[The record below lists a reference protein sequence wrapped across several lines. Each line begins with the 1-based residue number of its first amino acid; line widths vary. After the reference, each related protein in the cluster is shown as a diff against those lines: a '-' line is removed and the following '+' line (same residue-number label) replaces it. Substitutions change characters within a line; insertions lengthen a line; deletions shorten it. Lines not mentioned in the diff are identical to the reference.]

1 MSNSAALP
9 KTGTPPAQ
17 ILPGRL
23 TSIDVYRGF
32 VMFLIMAQALQLIR
46 MAKIFPESSFW
57 GFLGH
62 HQDHVQWVG
71 CILHD
76 IIQPSFSFLVGVV
89 LPFSIA
95 GRLSRQQP
103 KRRLVGHAISRSLIL
118 IVLGIF
124 LRSLDHTQTYF
135 TFEDTLTQIG
145 LGYAFV
151 FFLAW
156 RPTWTQWLALVLIL
170 AGYWT
175 AFALFPAPDANFDYT
190 KVEVHDKWPTDATY
204 AETRLWNQNVHV
216 MPGFASHWNKNSNLA
231 WRFDTWFLNLF
242 PRENN
247 KEFVA
252 HPGGYA
258 TLSFIPTLGT
268 MILGLIAGG
277 VLIGGRRPWHKVL
290 WLVAAGTICLAAGLS
305 LHYFG
310 VCPIVKRIW
319 TPSWTL
325 FSGGLCLFLLA
336 AFYAVIDIWRFRRW
350 AFPWTVIG
358 MNSIAAYCMAEYL
371 LTGGDSPEPGWIEKN
386 LKIHCG
392 QDAFK
397 CFDRCLHLPAGQT
410 YEPVFLGAAIML
422 VIWLILYYMYRHKI
436 FLKI

>member
-1 MSNSAALP
+1 
-9 KTGTPPAQ
+9 
-17 ILPGRL
+17 
-23 TSIDVYRGF
+23 
-32 VMFLIMAQALQLIR
+32 MFLIMAQALQLIW
-46 MAKIFPESSFW
+46 MAKIFPESPLW
-57 GFLGH
+57 RFLGH

-76 IIQPSFSFLVGVV
+76 IIQPSFTFLVGVV

-95 GRLSRQQP
+95 GRLSMHQP
-103 KRRLVGHAISRSLIL
+103 SRRLVGHAIGRSLVL
-118 IVLGIF
+118 IFLGIF
-124 LRSLDHTQTYF
+124 LRSLGRTQTYF

-156 RPTWTQWLALVLIL
+156 RPVRLQWLALVLIL
-170 AGYWT
+170 VGYWA
-175 AFALFPAPDANFDYT
+175 AFALYPAPDAKFDYAA
-190 KVEVHDKWPTDATY
+190 VHVPDKWPADTTY
-204 AETRLWNQNVHV
+204 AETSLWNRNVHV
-216 MPGFASHWNKNSNLA
+216 MPGFASHWNQNSNLA
-231 WRFDTWFLNLF
+231 WAFDTRFLNLF

-247 KEFVA
+247 QDFVA

-277 VLIGGRRPWHKVL
+277 VLISGRSPWRKVL
-290 WLVAAGTICLAAGLS
+290 WLVVAGTICLAVGLTA
-305 LHYFG
+305 HYIG
-310 VCPIVKRIW
+310 ICPIVKRIW

-336 AFYAVIDIWRFRRW
+336 AFYAVIDIWQFRRW
-350 AFPWTVIG
+350 AFPWIVIG

-371 LTGGDSPEPGWIEKN
+371 LTGGDSSEAGWIEKN
-386 LKIHCG
+386 LKIHFG

-397 CFDRCLHLPAGQT
+397 FLDRWLHLPPGNQT
-410 YEPVFLGAAIML
+410 YEPFLVGAAIVL